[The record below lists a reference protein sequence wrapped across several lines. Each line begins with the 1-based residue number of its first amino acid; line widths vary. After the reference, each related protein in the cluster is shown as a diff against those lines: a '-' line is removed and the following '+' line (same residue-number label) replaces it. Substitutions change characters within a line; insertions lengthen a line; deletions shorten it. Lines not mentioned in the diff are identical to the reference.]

1 MIKATEI
8 AMRTTPVNKTGL
20 ASLKAG
26 LLAVIA
32 GVVLAACGGG
42 AETTDTPLPNGIGK
56 TNNTPY
62 TGPVAQ
68 DADVLKFQQ
77 EFWSNAKTTDR
88 CGNCH
93 NETAGVLPMFVRN
106 DDVNLAYEAAL
117 TKVDIDQPSASVI
130 VSQVG
135 GGHNCW
141 VLDDA
146 VCATI
151 LTTWI
156 ENWLGDAVGGGRQIV
171 LTAPDP
177 RNPDDSRN
185 FPDDATTSGTNGTS
199 FADTVYPV
207 VDEYCSGCHSS
218 GEGQNPFFAD
228 PDIVAAYE
236 AAKPKM
242 NLDAPENSRFVK
254 KLQPANPSLPPEQ
267 RGEGHNCWDD
277 CESNAREM
285 EAAIRLFAEGI
296 DPTVVNSNL
305 VVSKAMRLT
314 EGVVASGGNRYED
327 AQIALWEFKTG
338 SGLIAYDSSGV
349 DPAIDLNLSQE
360 VAWYGGWGIT
370 TNGGR
375 AQGLTN
381 TSTKVSDIIQESGEF
396 SIEAWVIPANV
407 TQENASIITYSAGSM
422 DRNFTV
428 RQNLYDYNY
437 LLRTSETSLEA
448 VTELLSTPAND
459 EVLQATLQHVVA
471 TYHPIDGRRIYVN
484 GDLVSPVDPVPGG
497 TLIDWQNNFAFILG
511 SDASGDNAWEG
522 TIRMAALHRRAL
534 TSEQVTQNFDVG
546 VGEKFFLLFDI
557 SHQVK
562 NIPETEPSDKSS
574 YILFEVAQYDSY
586 SYLFDKP
593 HFITLDGS
601 APDGIRIKGLRVAMN
616 GLEAPVGQSYAT
628 MDDFLS
634 AQEFVELGQPLS
646 TLGAVLPL
654 EKGPEDDD
662 FFLTFDILSNDSYSR
677 PNDPTLTI
685 SPVDL
690 EDKSQIGLRTFD
702 EINATYSEALGI
714 DWTAFSNVNDTYF
727 ELRQSLPAIEDI
739 DTFLS
744 SHQVAIAQLAIAY
757 CDALVNVDGNPNL
770 DRGQMF
776 PGFNFDAAPA
786 AAFDPTPIPGSPSN
800 RDLFVV
806 PLINYVMG
814 TGLASQPGYADVY
827 SELAGFSAAGG
838 RPDNLVQRLV
848 DGGSSTRAIS
858 KGVCAAMLGNAAT
871 LVQ

>member
-1 MIKATEI
+1 MIKATGI
-8 AMRTTPVNKTGL
+8 AMRTTPVNKTGM

-106 DDVNLAYEAAL
+106 DDVNLAYAAAL

-130 VSQVG
+130 VTQVG
-135 GGHNCW
+135 SGHNCW

-171 LTAPDP
+171 LTAPEP
-177 RNPDDSRN
+177 RNPDESRN
-185 FPDDATTSGTNGTS
+185 FPDTAATSGTNGAS
-199 FADTVYPV
+199 FANTVYPV
-207 VDEYCSGCHSS
+207 LDEYCSGCHSS

-254 KLQPANPSLPPEQ
+254 KLQPANPGLPPEQ
-267 RGEGHNCWDD
+267 RGEGHNCWTD
-277 CESNAREM
+277 CADNAREM
-285 EAAIRLFAEGI
+285 EAAIRLFANGV
-296 DPTVVNSNL
+296 DPTVVDANL
-305 VVSKAMRLT
+305 VVSKAMHLT
-314 EGVVASGGNRYED
+314 DGTIASGGNRYED

-360 VAWYGGWGIT
+360 VTWYGGWGIT

-375 AQGLTN
+375 AQGLTS

-407 TQENASIITYSAGSM
+407 TQEDKSIITYSAGSM
-422 DRNFTV
+422 DRNFTL

-484 GDLVSPVDPVPGG
+484 GDLVSPVDPIPGG

-534 TSEQVTQNFDVG
+534 TPEQVTQNFDVG

-601 APDGIRIKGLRVAMN
+601 APEGIRIKGLRVAMN

-646 TLGAVLPL
+646 ALGAVLPL

-690 EDKSQIGLRTFD
+690 ENKSEIGLRTFD

-757 CDALVNVDGNPNL
+757 CDALVNVDGNPNP

-786 AAFDPTPIPGSPSN
+786 TAFDPTPIPGSPSN

-814 TGLASQPGYADVY
+814 TGLASQPAYADVY

>member
-1 MIKATEI
+1 MIKATGI
-8 AMRTTPVNKTGL
+8 AVRTAPIDQTGL
-20 ASLKAG
+20 RSLKVAI
-26 LLAVIA
+26 LAVVA
-32 GVVLAACGGG
+32 SVVLAACGGG
-42 AETTDTPLPNGIGK
+42 AETADTPLPNGTGN
-56 TNNTPY
+56 TNNNPY

-68 DADVLKFQQ
+68 NADVLKFQQ

-106 DDVNLAYEAAL
+106 DDINEAYAAAL
-117 TKVDIDQPSASVI
+117 TKVDIDQPSASVV
-130 VSQVG
+130 VSQVAS
-135 GGHNCW
+135 GHNCW
-141 VLDDA
+141 LEPGNEGI
-146 VCATI
+146 CASI

-156 ENWLGDAVGGGRQIV
+156 EKWLGEAAGGGRQIV

-177 RNPDDSRN
+177 RDPDQSKN
-185 FPDDATTSGTNGTS
+185 FPDDGTTVGTNGRS
-199 FADTVYPV
+199 FADTVYPLLAAPN
-207 VDEYCSGCHSS
+207 EYCSGCHSS
-218 GEGQNPFFAD
+218 AEGQNPFFAD
-228 PDIVAAYE
+228 TDIAAAY
-236 AAKPKM
+236 AAARPKM

-285 EAAIRLFAEGI
+285 EAAIRLFAAGI
-296 DPTVVNSNL
+296 DPTVVDSDL
-305 VVSKAMRLT
+305 VASKAMRLT
-314 EGVVASGGNRYED
+314 DGVIASGGNRYED
-327 AQIALWEFKTG
+327 AQIAFWEFKRG
-338 SGLIAYDSSGV
+338 SGLIAYDTSGV

-360 VAWYGGWGIT
+360 VTWYGGWGIT

-381 TSTKVSDIIQESGEF
+381 TSTKLSDVIQESGEF

-407 TQENASIITYSAGSM
+407 TQEDASIITYSAGSM

-448 VTELLSTPAND
+448 VTELLSTPADD

-471 TYHPIDGRRIYVN
+471 TYHPTDGRRIYVN

-522 TIRMAALHRRAL
+522 TIRLAALHRRAL
-534 TSEQVTQNFDVG
+534 TQEQIVQNFDVG

-562 NIPETEPSDKSS
+562 NIPEADPSDQSS

-601 APDGIRIKGLRVAMN
+601 APEGLRIKGLRVAMN
-616 GLEAPVGQSYAT
+616 GLEAPVGQTYAT

-646 TLGAVLPL
+646 ALGAVLPL

-690 EDKSQIGLRTFD
+690 EDKSEVGLRTFD

-714 DWTAFSNVNDTYF
+714 DWTDFSNVNDTYL
-727 ELRQSLPAIEDI
+727 ELRQSLPAVEDI

-757 CDALVNVDGNPNL
+757 CDALVNVDGNPNPI
-770 DRGQMF
+770 RGQMF
-776 PGFNFDAAPA
+776 PGFNFDAAPTT
-786 AAFDPTPIPGSPSN
+786 AFNATN

-806 PLINYVMG
+806 PLIDYVMG
-814 TGLASQPGYADVY
+814 TGLSSQPAYADVY
-827 SELAGFSAAGG
+827 SELAEFSAAGG
-838 RPDNLVQRLV
+838 RPNNLVQRLV

>member
-1 MIKATEI
+1 
-8 AMRTTPVNKTGL
+8 MRTAPIDKTGL
-20 ASLKAG
+20 GSLKAG

-32 GVVLAACGGG
+32 GVMLAACGGG
-42 AETTDTPLPNGIGK
+42 AQTTATPLPNGTGN
-56 TNNTPY
+56 TNNNPY
-62 TGPVAQ
+62 TGPTPETE
-68 DADVLKFQQ
+68 DVLRFQQ

-93 NETAGVLPMFVRN
+93 NETAGILPMFVRN
-106 DDVNLAYEAAL
+106 DNINLAYAAAL
-117 TKVDIDQPSASVI
+117 TRVDVDQPSTSVI
-130 VSQVG
+130 VTQVG
-135 GGHNCW
+135 GGHQCW
-141 VLDDA
+141 VPDSDE

-151 LTTWI
+151 LTGWI
-156 ENWLGDAVGGGRQIV
+156 ENWLGEAVGGGRQIV

-177 RNPDDSRN
+177 RDPDESRN
-185 FPDDATTSGTNGTS
+185 FPDDGTTVGTNGTS
-199 FADTVYPV
+199 FEDTVYPLLAAPN
-207 VDEYCSGCHSS
+207 EYCSDCHSS
-218 GEGQNPFFAD
+218 AEGQNPFFAD
-228 PDIVAAYE
+228 LDIAAAYA

-254 KLQPANPSLPPEQ
+254 KLQPADSNLPPEQ

-277 CESNAREM
+277 CEANAREM
-285 EAAIRLFAEGI
+285 EAAIRLFANGI
-296 DPTVVNSNL
+296 DPTVVDSNL
-305 VVSKAMRLT
+305 VFSKAMRLT

-327 AQIALWEFKTG
+327 AQIAFWEFKKG
-338 SGLIAYDSSGV
+338 SGLIAYDTSGV

-360 VAWYGGWGIT
+360 VTWYGGWGIT

-407 TQENASIITYSAGSM
+407 TQEDASIITYSAGSM

-448 VTELLSTPAND
+448 VTELLSTPADD

-471 TYHPIDGRRIYVN
+471 TYHPIDGRNIYVN
-484 GDLVSPVDPVPGG
+484 GDLVSPVDPVPRG

-534 TSEQVTQNFDVG
+534 TQLQVTQNFDVG

-562 NIPETEPSDKSS
+562 NIPETDPSDQSS

-601 APDGIRIKGLRVAMN
+601 APEGIRIKGLRVAMN
-616 GLEAPVGQSYAT
+616 GLEAPVGQTYAT
-628 MDDFLS
+628 MDDLLS

-646 TLGAVLPL
+646 VLGAVLPL
-654 EKGPEDDD
+654 EKGPDDDD

-685 SPVDL
+685 NPVDL
-690 EDKSQIGLRTFD
+690 DDKSQIGLRTFD

-714 DWTAFSNVNDTYF
+714 DWTDFSNVDDTYL
-727 ELRQSLPAIEDI
+727 ELRQSLPAVEDI

-757 CDALVNVDGNPNL
+757 CDALVNVDGNPNPI
-770 DRGQMF
+770 RGQMF
-776 PGFNFDAAPA
+776 PGFNFDAAA
-786 AAFDPTPIPGSPSN
+786 TTAFDATN

-806 PLINYVMG
+806 PLIGYVMG
-814 TGLASQPGYADVY
+814 TGLSSQPAYADVY
-827 SELAGFSAAGG
+827 SELASFSAAGG
-838 RPDNLVQRLV
+838 RPHNLVQRLV
-848 DGGSSTRAIS
+848 DGGSNTRAIS

>member
-1 MIKATEI
+1 MIKAIGI
-8 AMRTTPVNKTGL
+8 AVRTAPIDQTGL
-20 ASLKAG
+20 RSLKVV
-26 LLAVIA
+26 LIAVVA
-32 GVVLAACGGG
+32 SVVLAACGGG
-42 AETTDTPLPNGIGK
+42 AQTTDTPPPNGTGN
-56 TNNTPY
+56 TNNNPY
-62 TGPVAQ
+62 TGPVAEN
-68 DADVLKFQQ
+68 ADVLKFQQ

-106 DDVNLAYEAAL
+106 DDINEAYNAAL

-135 GGHNCW
+135 SGHNCW
-141 VLDDA
+141 LLPGNDGI
-146 VCATI
+146 CASI

-156 ENWLGDAVGGGRQIV
+156 EKWVGNAADGGRQIV

-177 RNPDDSRN
+177 RDPDQSRN
-185 FPDDATTSGTNGTS
+185 FPDDGTTAGTNGTS
-199 FADTVYPV
+199 FADTVYPLLAAPNN
-207 VDEYCSGCHSS
+207 YCSGCHSS
-218 GEGQNPFFAD
+218 AEGQNPFFAD
-228 PDIVAAYE
+228 LDIVAAYE
-236 AAKPKM
+236 AARPKM

-277 CESNAREM
+277 CASNAREM
-285 EAAIRLFAEGI
+285 EAAIRLFAAGI
-296 DPTVVNSNL
+296 DPTIVDSNL
-305 VVSKAMRLT
+305 VISKAMRLT
-314 EGVVASGGNRYED
+314 DGVIASGGNRYED
-327 AQIALWEFKTG
+327 AQIAFWEFKRG
-338 SGLIAYDSSGV
+338 SGLIAYDTSGV

-360 VAWYGGWGIT
+360 VTWYGGWGIT

-381 TSTKVSDIIQESGEF
+381 TSTKLSDVIQESGEF

-407 TQENASIITYSAGSM
+407 TQEDASIITYSAGSM

-448 VTELLSTPAND
+448 VTELLSTPADD

-471 TYHPIDGRRIYVN
+471 TYHPTDGRHIYVN
-484 GDLVSPVDPVPGG
+484 GELVSPVDPVPGG

-511 SDASGDNAWEG
+511 SDASGGNAWEG
-522 TIRMAALHRRAL
+522 TIRLAALHRRAL
-534 TSEQVTQNFDVG
+534 TQQQIVQNFDVG

-562 NIPETEPSDKSS
+562 NIPEADPSDQSS

-593 HFITLDGS
+593 HFVTLDGS
-601 APDGIRIKGLRVAMN
+601 APEGLRIKGLRVAMN
-616 GLEAPVGQSYAT
+616 GLEAPVGQTYAT

-646 TLGAVLPL
+646 ALGAVLPL
-654 EKGPEDDD
+654 DKGPEDDD

-690 EDKSQIGLRTFD
+690 EDKSEIGLRTFD

-714 DWTAFSNVNDTYF
+714 DWTDFSNVNDTYV
-727 ELRQSLPAIEDI
+727 ELRQSLPAVEDI

-744 SHQVAIAQLAIAY
+744 SHQVAITQLAIAY
-757 CDALVNVDGNPNL
+757 CDALVNVDGNPNPT
-770 DRGQMF
+770 RGQMF
-776 PGFNFDAAPA
+776 PGFNFDAAA
-786 AAFDPTPIPGSPSN
+786 TTAFNATN

-806 PLINYVMG
+806 PLIDYVMG
-814 TGLASQPGYADVY
+814 TRLSSQPVYADVY
-827 SELAGFSAAGG
+827 SELAEFSAAGG
-838 RPDNLVQRLV
+838 RPNNLVQRLV